1 MAAQFVNIGGSDADA
16 SYRYKMPK
24 MVTKIEG
31 RGNGIKTVIA
41 NMVDIAK
48 ALRVHPSYPTKYLG
62 IELGAQSKFGEDERA
77 ILNGAHQHA
86 DLALLLNK
94 FISIFVLCP
103 RCKYPEITLE
113 VKHNV
118 IRYDCA
124 ACGQTDLLQTT
135 HKLTQHVLKY
145 PPSNSKK
152 LVANQ
157 SGITIEKKPAAAA
170 RGQLGRPESESDQAV
185 WQTAFTKEAVEQRKK
200 IEMGEMTHNSNVEL
214 QAKIDALVVLS
225 EKAKEESANKQT
237 PAVLVLKL
245 FLIQKERTAD
255 EIFLELKRLQL
266 SRDIDDVSRIKL
278 LFDALLD
285 TSDPKTV
292 VDQFAQHAKLFKKLT
307 QGRGSQSF
315 IWNIEELVTLKD
327 TKLLHRLGLI
337 LQKLYDLDV
346 LKEEAII
353 NWYES
358 PPESN
363 HLVHDKEVGSETR
376 SKARAFYEWLKI

>member
-124 ACGQTDLLQTT
+124 ACGQTDLLPTT
-135 HKLTQHVLKY
+135 HKLTQHVRKY
-145 PPSNSKK
+145 PPNNSKK

-157 SGITIEKKPAAAA
+157 SGVTIEKKPAAAA

-185 WQTAFTKEAVEQRKK
+185 VWHTAFTKEAVEQRKK

-214 QAKIDALVVLS
+214 QAKTDVLVVLS
-225 EKAKEESANKQT
+225 EKAKEE
-237 PAVLVLKL
+237 
-245 FLIQKERTAD
+245 
-255 EIFLELKRLQL
+255 

-278 LFDALLD
+278 LFGALLD

-292 VDQFAQHAKLFKKLT
+292 VDQFAQHAELFKKLT

-315 IWNIEELVTLKD
+315 IWNIEELVALKD
-327 TKLLHRLGLI
+327 TKLLPRLGLI

-346 LKEEAII
+346 LEEEAII

-363 HLVHDKEVGSETR
+363 HLVRDKEVGKETR
-376 SKARAFYEWLKI
+376 AKARAFYEWLKT